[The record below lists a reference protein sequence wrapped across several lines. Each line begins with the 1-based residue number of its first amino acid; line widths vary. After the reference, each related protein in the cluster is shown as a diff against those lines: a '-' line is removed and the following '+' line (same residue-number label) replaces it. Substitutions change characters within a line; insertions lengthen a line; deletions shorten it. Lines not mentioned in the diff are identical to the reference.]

1 MNHGFLIGRGGSAIN
16 KMKDQLGVRFSFA
29 SPKDADP
36 ELITI
41 IGRKEDVEKAK
52 KELEAKIAGL
62 VSLKMGDLKI
72 EVLFVTRRRRMKLDY
87 KSQAIAKPTLI
98 TYHLPTFIFAGER
111 H

>member
-16 KMKDQLGVRFSFA
+16 KMKEQLGVRFSFA

-62 VSLKMGDLKI
+62 VSLRAFKSKGFA
-72 EVLFVTRRRRMKLDY
+72 VLTISCVISY
-87 KSQAIAKPTLI
+87 V
-98 TYHLPTFIFAGER
+98 
-111 H
+111 